1 MNLLR
6 KRHSSLVLNIL
17 IAIVITLT
25 VNFSYLL
32 SIIVDQRETTGGPQ
46 QEPEVVVVQARPE
59 VRGELHL
66 SKDGYGYILC
76 DTLINTPHGERH
88 LDSIF
93 VSNRKA
99 RWYNLCDGDQIVC
112 NFFPPRGDANPQL
125 DKVLVQN
132 GNEIPAPV
140 IYDRPKRN
148 QDMAVQIFY
157 YFALTFILL
166 SIMTVK
172 LNMHNPNKRTRYKQ
186 RALVVIA
193 VTVACYFFAPFTNWM
208 TGKVMMIFQMKP
220 MMMDWMVILKCI
232 VVLVVAILYGRIYTL
247 LFEQRKILS
256 ENELLRSENL
266 QNQYNMLMGQISPHF
281 FFNSL
286 NSLSML
292 VRGKD
297 EQKALEYIDQLSYTF
312 RYIIQNGQNT
322 KSKLQDEMEFAR
334 AYGELFKVRYADKLF
349 FDVDVDE
356 RYNEWLLPALTL
368 QPLIGNAVKHNT
380 ITRKHPFHISIRT
393 EGSTLV
399 VSNLKS
405 PKLEPEPST
414 GIGLK
419 NLSSRWRLIAGT
431 DIEIIDN
438 EKEFIVKLPLQNPSE
453 E

>member
-1 MNLLR
+1 MIKYTPKNR
-6 KRHSSLVLNIL
+6 VLWGNIL
-17 IAIVITLT
+17 LSIAVSLL

-32 SIIVDQRETTGGPQ
+32 VLFESHNSDKD
-46 QEPEVVVVQARPE
+46 RPE
-59 VRGELHL
+59 WLAEYEARQVVIDTEGTLHIMP
-66 SKDGYGYILC
+66 DGYGFLVMDEGSVVDSVYVNSGRVWRFGLKEGDRMRVTALTPEIEGAHHSLFTIETLNGQEHDYAARFDKP
-76 DTLINTPHGERH
+76 DTSSQTVLQIICYALLMFVVLTIVTRSSRKS
-88 LDSIF
+88 SIF
-93 VSNRKA
+93 KRYFLPYLLS
-99 RWYNLCDGDQIVC
+99 LLIVAA
-112 NFFPPRGDANPQL
+112 FFFA
-125 DKVLVQN
+125 
-132 GNEIPAPV
+132 APV
-140 IYDRPKRN
+140 LGIKGDVPRNSLDIVLMLKCMFVYVVAVLYARIYDLVYQRQRIEIKN
-148 QDMAVQIFY
+148 AQLKNEN
-157 YFALTFILL
+157 LT
-166 SIMTVK
+166 
-172 LNMHNPNKRTRYKQ
+172 TRYS
-186 RALVVIA
+186 ALV
-193 VTVACYFFAPFTNWM
+193 
-208 TGKVMMIFQMKP
+208 
-220 MMMDWMVILKCI
+220 
-232 VVLVVAILYGRIYTL
+232 
-247 LFEQRKILS
+247 S
-256 ENELLRSENL
+256 
-266 QNQYNMLMGQISPHF
+266 QISPHF
-281 FFNSL
+281 LFNSL

-322 KSKLQDEMEFAR
+322 KSTLHDEMEFAR

-414 GIGLK
+414 GIGLQ

-438 EKEFIVKLPLQNPSE
+438 EKEFIVRLPLQKPSE